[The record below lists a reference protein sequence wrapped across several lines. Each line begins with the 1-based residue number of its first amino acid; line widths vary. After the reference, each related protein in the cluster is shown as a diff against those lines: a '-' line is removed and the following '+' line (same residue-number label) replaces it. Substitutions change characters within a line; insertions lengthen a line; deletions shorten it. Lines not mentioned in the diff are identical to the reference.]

1 MKNIRGAVRI
11 KNATLVTVWI
21 PEQLKTSLGRAVQI
35 TDTDRSKFVR
45 HAIREKL
52 EREGLLETAQ

>member
-1 MKNIRGAVRI
+1 MRI